1 MLRKLLIA
9 LSLVVIAHGAGAAT
23 LEEIYELAVQND
35 PELAAAEASFKAQ
48 NEVIAQ
54 RRSALLPQVGIQGN
68 TSNTRTIIPVPGVVT
83 DGDPTSP
90 TFGQTVQRRIPSRE
104 FNSHG
109 WGASL
114 SQPLFRLDSWYRFRQ
129 GKNIQAQAMAQFA
142 AAQQELI
149 FRVTEAYLA
158 ILEAEAALTSAIAE
172 RDAVKRQLE
181 QVQQRFDVGLVA
193 ITDVLEAQAA
203 FDNST
208 VTVIEREGAQSVSF
222 EALLR
227 LTGNPI
233 TTVQAL
239 VDELPVTPPQPNNE
253 QAWVEKAIAQNYTLL
268 AAQEGLKGARS
279 EVKIARAGRLPT
291 VNASVNWQH
300 SATAGGNSFF
310 GSKSDNRSMALSVN
324 IPVYTGGAIASGVRA
339 AGFSLEQAQKNF
351 DFQQRTIVEQTRSL
365 FTAINTDVARVNARK
380 RSIESSES
388 ALEATETGYEV
399 GTRNIV
405 EVLQAQRQLYLSQ
418 FQYASARYQFIRDNM
433 RLKQAVGSLSP
444 EDIYSVSG
452 YIGALKVERV
462 SAPMR

>member
-1 MLRKLLIA
+1 MLRKLLTTLSTVA
-9 LSLVVIAHGAGAAT
+9 LAAFVQGAAAAS

-54 RRSALLPQVGIQGN
+54 RRSALLPQVGLQGN
-68 TSNTRTIIPVPGVVT
+68 TTNTRAIIPVPGVDT
-83 DGDPTSP
+83 DPTSP
-90 TFGQTVQRRIPSRE
+90 TFGQQFRIPARQ

-114 SQPLFRLDSWYRFRQ
+114 SQPVFRLDSWYRFQQ
-129 GKNIQAQAMAQFA
+129 GKNVPAQARAQFA
-142 AAQQELI
+142 AAQQNLI

-158 ILEAEAALTSAIAE
+158 ILEAQAALTSAIAE

-208 VTVIEREGAQSVSF
+208 VSVIESEGAQNVSF

-233 TTVQAL
+233 TSVQAL
-239 VDELPVTPPQPNNE
+239 VDELPVTPPEPNQE
-253 QAWVEKAIAQNYTLL
+253 DAWVDRAIAQNFTLL
-268 AAQEGLKGARS
+268 AAREGLHGARS

-291 VNASVNWQH
+291 VNASANWQH

-310 GSKSDNRSMALSVN
+310 GSKSNNRSLTLSLN

-339 AGFSLEQAQKNF
+339 AGFSLEQAQQNF

-365 FTAINTDVARVNARK
+365 FTAINTDVARVNARR

-388 ALEATETGYEV
+388 ALQATETGYEV

-418 FQYASARYQFIRDNM
+418 FQYASARYQYIRDNM

-444 EDIYSVSG
+444 DDIYAVSG
-452 YIGALKVERV
+452 FISATKIDRV
-462 SAPMR
+462 MPAR